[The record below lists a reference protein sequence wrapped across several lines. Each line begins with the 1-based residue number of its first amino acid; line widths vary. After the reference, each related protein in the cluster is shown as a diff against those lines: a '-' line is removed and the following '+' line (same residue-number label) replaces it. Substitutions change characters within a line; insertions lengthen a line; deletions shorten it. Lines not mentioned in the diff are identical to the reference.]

1 MWKVI
6 SDMQVICTNRNRYM
20 RKNIE
25 LQTGKRRIIMH
36 GWFVVLGERRRGKEA
51 YRYIER
57 E

>member
-6 SDMQVICTNRNRYM
+6 SDMQVMCTNKNRYM

-51 YRYIER
+51 CRYIER